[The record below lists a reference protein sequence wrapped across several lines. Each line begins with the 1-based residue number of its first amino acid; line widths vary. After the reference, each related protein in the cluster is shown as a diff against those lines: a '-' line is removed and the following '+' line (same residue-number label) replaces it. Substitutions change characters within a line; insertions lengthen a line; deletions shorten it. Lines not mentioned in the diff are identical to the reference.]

1 MSIVRISTRLVGS
14 DLRAWNRFST
24 GYRALGSHLSNHA
37 PAQDLLSVR
46 RTIAKAPKGEL
57 PPSIPAKRSSLRV
70 NRLLLAYVLTIA
82 AFQFA
87 EDSGRQNRE
96 HSESHKCL
104 VNAMNHFHWIR
115 MNARNEKRRG

>member
-1 MSIVRISTRLVGS
+1 MRSRLVGS
-14 DLRAWNRFST
+14 DLRASYRFST
-24 GYRALGSHLSNHA
+24 GYRALGSHLPNHV
-37 PAQDLLSVR
+37 PAQNLLSVR
-46 RTIAKAPKGEL
+46 RTIAKDPKGEL

-70 NRLLLAYVLTIA
+70 NSLLLAYVLTIA

-96 HSESHKCL
+96 YSERHKFF

>member
-24 GYRALGSHLSNHA
+24 GYRALGSHLPNHA
-37 PAQDLLSVR
+37 PAQNLLSVR
-46 RTIAKAPKGEL
+46 RTIAKGPKGEL

-70 NRLLLAYVLTIA
+70 NSLLLAYVLTIA

-87 EDSGRQNRE
+87 KDSGRQNRE
-96 HSESHKCL
+96 HSERHKCL